1 MATKLIHRV
10 KSIIISLL
18 LSAAAFAEPVWKQDG
33 NRSIELTG
41 ENGTIVRFILQAAP
55 RDPHFETLTTSDGRN
70 TVWVAPPDHVWHYG
84 LWFSWKYIN
93 GVNFWETNPK
103 TGKQQG
109 RNEILDPAIESHPD
123 ANTATIR
130 YRELSYPD
138 PDGPAVLEDTVEI
151 KIERPTDQ
159 RGTQV
164 TWSITT
170 KALADVT
177 LDRTPLP
184 GEPDGKDWGGY
195 AGFSWRGAKEFTD
208 IKYTDSEN
216 RRDMDIHRQHARWLS
231 ITGTLQGKPV
241 GLIVIDHPAN
251 PRPPASWYLVHN
263 AKLPFWFANPALLQP
278 KALPM
283 KQGESF
289 RHAYRIILH
298 DGTWQNAECNQAME
312 RFAESP

>member
-1 MATKLIHRV
+1 MAAKLIHPV
-10 KSIIISLL
+10 KTGFISLL
-18 LSAAAFAEPVWKQDG
+18 LAATAFAGPVWKQDG

-41 ENGTIVRFILQAAP
+41 ENGTLVRFVLDGAP
-55 RDPHFETLTTSDGRN
+55 RDPHFEILATSDGRN

-93 GVNFWETNPK
+93 GVNFWETDPK

-109 RNEILDPAIESHPD
+109 RNEVLDAVIESRPD
-123 ANTATIR
+123 AAATTIR

-138 PDGPAVLEDTVEI
+138 PNGPAVLEDTVVIE
-151 KIERPTDQ
+151 IERPNDPL
-159 RGTQV
+159 GTQV

-184 GEPDGKDWGGY
+184 GEPGGRDWGGY
-195 AGFSWRGAKEFTD
+195 AGFSWRGAKEFTE
-208 IKYTDSEN
+208 IACTDSDS
-216 RRDMDIHRQHARWLS
+216 RSDMQIHRHHARWLN
-231 ITGTLQGKPV
+231 ITGTLQGKPA
-241 GLIVIDHPAN
+241 GLTILDHPGN
-251 PRPPASWYLVHN
+251 PRQPASWYLCHN
-263 AKLPFWFANPALLQP
+263 AKLPFWFANPAMLQH

-283 KQGESF
+283 KKGESI

-298 DGTWQNAECNQAME
+298 DGGWRNAECNQAME
-312 RFAESP
+312 RFAEKP